1 MGERGAPYKDK
12 KKKNVINLCCFFL
25 FSE

>member
-1 MGERGAPYKDK
+1 MGERGAPYKEK